1 MTAPESLH
9 SRQLRRE
16 GSARE
21 AAMGRRAKMIA
32 EGRLGPVLKRWI
44 NADVVPL
51 ANLLKQVAHFYNT
64 GQIGEVAMLLDT
76 PTAELSQDE
85 RPLRPLMY
93 WLLQGASPGRGPQE
107 TTHAEDLALAFL
119 ASTLTRIATD
129 KEHVSLASLLANAA
143 DVLRDTVQGQFI
155 CGVQGAKAMQRI
167 REAHPEH
174 WLQRKS
180 LHRICARLHTQVRTQ
195 LKDEEAGLIAELPV
209 KGARKVVSV
218 LDYNGELRRLELK
231 PPSPEDWEVMSLC
244 WRDEE
249 DGGSHQYRSL
259 WLALAGMFFAGAQ
272 KTGGWFEIATKKT
285 RRKGHTR
292 TTRYVVLGK
301 EAQEAI
307 ARDVERWVE
316 NGFWAQPM
324 VVAPDGDGDYLSVKH
339 LAVTGQ
345 RAPLGLSTH
354 PEDSSAWTIAAKA
367 LACSPWTINLHAL
380 AILPADKDLSPGDK
394 IRVAEHKRLAAEDAF
409 YLPTCM
415 DFRGRIY
422 YRPPFVT
429 PQSDDMGKA
438 LLCFPLEG
446 IPVIGGKPLDEHRY
460 EKWYEALV
468 TRFSALA
475 GRDKEPYR
483 NRFAWF
489 QFADGTDASDK
500 PITFAA
506 QWALMQAGETDRI
519 PIQLD
524 GSCNGLQHLTALT
537 RDHEAAPLVNLVKS
551 SWEDEPGDVYG
562 RVATIVLSQRLP
574 MPGHEWA
581 QRLHLG
587 GLDID
592 RSLLKT
598 SVMVLPYGGTMEAVR
613 KSLKE
618 AVLASI
624 QPPAWD
630 VTERLYRSPWH
641 DYREDSYGAF
651 KSRPLKDH
659 PLFNTDV
666 GQLAS
671 LVWKCI
677 APAIPRAM
685 LMMKALQEIGK
696 WVGPRALAWQ
706 APCLRPSQGTMDQW
720 PAPLWVIQAKSKASR
735 KQVTMRGFHLPDMVR
750 RLTLM
755 ANLNEIDPQAHKRGI
770 VANYIHSL
778 DAAHLA
784 ASIALF
790 KARGG
795 GCVGAIHDCVMV
807 RPSEAEL
814 MGRCLREA
822 FAGIYEADP
831 LSLPV
836 KVGTPGIDEIIWQEF
851 PSWYELA
858 ACAGVVL
865 PFRGS
870 WKPEEVLESAW
881 FFS

>member
-1 MTAPESLH
+1 MTAPKESLH

-16 GSARE
+16 ASARD
-21 AAMGRRAKMIA
+21 AAMGRRAKTIA

-51 ANLLKQVAHFYNT
+51 ADLLKNVADRYLVGDMRT
-64 GQIGEVAMLLDT
+64 VAACLDT
-76 PTAELSQDE
+76 PTAELSGEE

-93 WLLQGASPGRGPQE
+93 WLLQGSSPGRSE
-107 TTHAEDLALAFL
+107 YTTHAEDLALAFL
-119 ASTLTRIATD
+119 ASTITRVATD

-195 LKDEEAGLIAELPV
+195 LKDEKAGLIAELPV
-209 KGARKVVSV
+209 NGARKVVSV

-244 WRDEE
+244 WWDEE

-272 KTGGWFEIATKKT
+272 KTGGWFEIATKRS

-324 VVAPDGDGDYLSVKH
+324 LVPPDGDGDYLSVKH
-339 LAVTGQ
+339 KAVTGQ
-345 RAPLGLSTH
+345 RAPLGLTTH

-367 LACSPWTINLHAL
+367 LACSPWTINPHAL
-380 AILPADKDLSPGDK
+380 GILPADKDLSPGDK
-394 IRVAEHKRLAAEDAF
+394 IRVAEHKRLAAEEAF

-438 LLCFPLEG
+438 LLCFPARQSDPTG
-446 IPVIGGKPLDEHRY
+446 YDIRPLAHHMASLDNGSLR
-460 EKWYEALV
+460 KGAAQGLWDVGRRA
-468 TRFSALA
+468 A
-475 GRDKEPYR
+475 GRER
-483 NRFAWF
+483 
-489 QFADGTDASDK
+489 
-500 PITFAA
+500 
-506 QWALMQAGETDRI
+506 GELDRI

-551 SWEDEPGDVYG
+551 SLEDGPGDVYG
-562 RVATIVLSQRLP
+562 EAAARADLAMRDLVYDPEAMSWVDRL
-574 MPGHEWA
+574 GQA
-581 QRLHLG
+581 
-587 GLDID
+587 GLILD
-592 RSLLKT
+592 RSLVKT

-618 AVLASI
+618 AVLAQI
-624 QPPAWD
+624 GHRPGWD
-630 VTERLYRSPWH
+630 IRNRVWTSPWH
-641 DYREDSYGAF
+641 DYREDNYGAF

-659 PLFNTDV
+659 PLFNTDI

-677 APAIPRAM
+677 APVIPRAM

-706 APCLRPSQGTMDQW
+706 APEYHTGQGLSGG
-720 PAPLWVIQAKSKASR
+720 AGPLWVIQAKSKASR

-770 VANYIHSL
+770 VANFIHSL

-784 ASIALF
+784 ASISLF

-822 FAGIYEADP
+822 FVGIYTRNP

-851 PSWYELA
+851 PSWYALA
-858 ACAGVVL
+858 LEAGVS
-865 PFRGS
+865 F
-870 WKPEEVLESAW
+870 PEPGLWQPYEVLESAW